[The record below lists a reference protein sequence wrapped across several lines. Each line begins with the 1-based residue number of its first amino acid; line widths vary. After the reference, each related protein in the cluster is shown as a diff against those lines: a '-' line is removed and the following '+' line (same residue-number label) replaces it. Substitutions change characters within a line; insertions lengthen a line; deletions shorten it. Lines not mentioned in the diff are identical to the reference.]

1 MIQLLVILAVIAGL
15 VFFTWLFKQPR
26 NVRVRWLLYLAAT
39 ALIVLVLTNR
49 LHWLGA
55 VFAGLLVIGKKLFI
69 WARFLPL
76 LGSFFMRY
84 REYKQRHSS
93 REDAEGTKRTRHS
106 RAQSDAGDARN
117 ATMSREEAFAV
128 LELQPGATRE
138 EIIAAHKRLIQKM
151 HPDRGGSTHLA
162 QKINRAKD
170 KLLEGL

>member
-1 MIQLLVILAVIAGL
+1 MQLLVILAVIAGL

-26 NVRVRWLLYLAAT
+26 NVRVRWLLYLAAI

-76 LGSFFMRY
+76 LGNLFMRY
-84 REYKQRHSS
+84 REHKQRHSS
-93 REDAEGTKRTRHS
+93 REGTKEKGRSRT
-106 RAQSDAGDARN
+106 QSAAGDTRN